1 MDILSGAFGAL
12 SSYFS
17 QRYYL
22 DQQLIKLQI
31 YHHQLKNKNN
41 PKIIQ
46 DLLKQYE
53 DAIGYEEYAC
63 ILNTDEEFYIVKY
76 EKVDGNYIIY
86 GNVMDTEILDSTSDD
101 LITKTVNE
109 ENIYKGYFK
118 PLIESYKP
126 KELSIDNGDFVTY
139 FDHKNF
145 IKSYMDLEYIK
156 LKLEAFMEEKNYEKI
171 KC

>member
-1 MDILSGAFGAL
+1 MDILSGAFGVL

-17 QRYYL
+17 QKYYL
-22 DQQLIKLQI
+22 YQQLIKLQI
-31 YHHQLKNKNN
+31 YHHQLKKKNN

-63 ILNTDEEFYIVKY
+63 ILNKDKKFYIVKY
-76 EKVDGNYIIY
+76 EKTGDKYLII
-86 GNVMDTEILDSTSDD
+86 GNVQDYELLDSTSDKF
-101 LITKTVNE
+101 ITKTVNE
-109 ENIYKGYFK
+109 ENIYKGIFE

-126 KELSIDNGDFVTY
+126 EELSIDNGDFVS
-139 FDHKNF
+139 FLAPQSLID
-145 IKSYMDLEYIK
+145 SYKDLEYIK